1 MMQRSNPEEQQFTHL
16 MRLAW
21 DLRWL
26 GLAVA
31 VELPREDEPFVLVRR
46 AADPLRVR
54 ATLRGGRWIFSWGR
68 GRTQWVD
75 ALHRQAAR
83 HVQEAAR

>member
-1 MMQRSNPEEQQFTHL
+1 MTTRDQQEEQFVHL
-16 MRLAW
+16 VRLAW
-21 DLRWL
+21 DLRVL
-26 GLAVA
+26 GLTVA
-31 VELPREDEPFVLVRR
+31 VELPREDGPFVLVRR